1 MQITLKLCDKEEE
14 WDGVLERSSCGTIFH
29 KWRWLKIVEKHSKT
43 RMYPLICIKDGDP
56 IGLYPLFLRK
66 KFFMRM
72 VFSPPPNIALLYL
85 GPVMADGT
93 TSISFADFQKAVD
106 DYLLREI
113 RADYVLIHT
122 APELKDFRPF
132 KENGYQVKPVYG
144 YSLDLSCGV
153 APLWDG
159 LDKKLRRS
167 IKKAQEAGVLIK
179 EGAKDEINVIY
190 ELMDKR
196 YLAQDKYVGVSREYL
211 SDVYES
217 FKGNLK
223 VYVAEHEGIIQTGV
237 IDVGYRG
244 KIRSWIGN
252 PKTSLK
258 NIYPN
263 DLLFWKALESEQE
276 QGYKRYEVMGAAGV
290 ERLHSYYAN
299 YNPLLEVNY
308 SAVKYSSFRSV
319 LMERMYLCFF
329 RGLLDTIGIRKK
341 LWN

>member
-1 MQITLKLCDKEEE
+1 MEMAQDSGKTFEDPHVSSDMYKRR
-14 WDGVLERSSCGTIFH
+14 RSDRPVSALPAQEIFH
-29 KWRWLKIVEKHSKT
+29 ADGILPSPEHCSFVPWAGHGRRNHK
-43 RMYPLICIKDGDP
+43 YLICRFP
-56 IGLYPLFLRK
+56 E
-66 KFFMRM
+66 
-72 VFSPPPNIALLYL
+72 S
-85 GPVMADGT
+85 
-93 TSISFADFQKAVD
+93 S
-106 DYLLREI
+106 